1 MMISHI
7 IGPFRRFFDISVSHS
22 FFGDAICRRLK
33 WVPTA
38 ATWHTMDNTGMLFR
52 TLAGGMAVYC
62 DTRREQAMALFAA
75 QADTHASGL
84 VFKAYAGDPF
94 FKLYTDYPQ
103 TGAEDLLYL
112 DTDHSGRDPSGVIRL
127 HPKPLVSEQ
136 EMVPLDKLYG
146 QGVLTR
152 NDRGTPP
159 VLVVRINPVGGD
171 ASPMDPKGAIRQRRY
186 RINFDSRRTYWKYY
200 VLGPPAT
207 QAVFIVDPDRQWNF
221 DPAPG
226 DPIVGD
232 RPAAAFISSAPIP
245 WREIPAARF
254 QLKIVSGQREK
265 IIIQRLPVAPVNRV
279 YRDSHNFGKAMIS
292 EIFIHL

>member
-1 MMISHI
+1 MTISNT

-38 ATWHTMDNTGMLFR
+38 AAWQTMDNTGMLFR
-52 TLAGGMAVYC
+52 TIEGGMAVYW
-62 DTRREQAMALFAA
+62 DTCRKQAMALLAA
-75 QADTHASGL
+75 QADNHVSGL
-84 VFKAYAGDPF
+84 VFKAYAGDPV

-103 TGAEDLLYL
+103 TGAEDLLFL
-112 DTDHSGRDPSGVIRL
+112 GTDHTGSDRSGVIRL
-127 HPKPLVSEQ
+127 HPKPLISDQ
-136 EMVPLDKLYG
+136 EMVPLDKLHEW
-146 QGVLTR
+146 GVLNR

-171 ASPMDPKGAIRQRRY
+171 ESPMDPKGAIRQRHY

-207 QAVFIVDPDRQWNF
+207 QAVFIVDPDRQCNF
-221 DPAPG
+221 DRAPI

-245 WREIPAARF
+245 LREIPVARF
-254 QLKIVSGQREK
+254 QLKIASGKREK

-279 YRDSHNFGKAMIS
+279 YRDLHNFGKAMIS